1 MEIIN
6 LILQAISTV
15 GFPIVVTGF
24 LLWERKTTTE
34 KLTETIA
41 NNTKV
46 IELLIDEINDNKR
59 REE

>member
-46 IELLIDEINDNKR
+46 IELLIDEMNDKR

>member
-1 MEIIN
+1 MNEIIN

-46 IELLIDEINDNKR
+46 IELLIEELDDQR